1 MKVTLQFDSL
11 EEFDEFRGD
20 NDGGTATGEKPTR
33 TRRSRKG
40 ADVGAQVPDPAPIPT
55 GGLPG
60 PETAAA
66 IATQMPNAITAG
78 PGGSVAPSTFAVGGF
93 PGTAPAGN
101 VAPGPSEAVMNLVQ
115 RIGARMDAAIAGGHN
130 ANDALNWMRQQCG
143 AEAAQATFDQIKQVY
158 LPKLPES
165 QLGEIAKLMAA

>member
-40 ADVGAQVPDPAPIPT
+40 AGVGAQVPDPAPIPT

-66 IATQMPNAITAG
+66 IATQMPATTA
-78 PGGSVAPSTFAVGGF
+78 PTFAVGGF

-158 LPKLPES
+158 LPKLAES
-165 QLGEIAKLMAA
+165 QLNDIAKLMAA